1 MIRLPLK
8 FEHKVLDP
16 VGIWWYKI
24 VSNHVQARDGFYY
37 SKQNELV
44 VMDNALRYELSPYD
58 ILGRALEK
66 ILQVEDIFVLVDKHN
81 FIGEVVEKIE
91 EIYG

>member
-16 VGIWWYKI
+16 LGIVWHDSMTTGIGWYKDDEGI
-24 VSNHVQARDGFYY
+24 IN
-37 SKQNELV
+37 N
-44 VMDNALRYELSPYD
+44 YD
-58 ILGRALEK
+58 ILGRGLEK